1 MDAASER
8 ARFRDAVDRLR
19 QSCGYSM
26 EDVSVEFGV
35 TLNMAQRW
43 RSESGRHKP
52 RAGWEAVLA
61 QMAERGAIANRKRA
75 DAAKQL
81 ADELRS
87 RVTVDMKLHLGSEYE
102 SSSCTAVLPFSHV

>member
-26 EDVSVEFGV
+26 EEVAAEFGV

-43 RSESGRHKP
+43 RSETGRHKP
-52 RAGWEAVLA
+52 RVGWEAVLA
-61 QMAERGAIANRKRA
+61 GMAERGAAANRERA
-75 DAAKQL
+75 EAAERL
-81 ADELRS
+81 AEELR
-87 RVTVDMKLHLGSEYE
+87 LGNPY
-102 SSSCTAVLPFSHV
+102 

>member
-1 MDAASER
+1 MDAANER

-26 EDVSVEFGV
+26 EEVAAEFGV

-43 RSESGRHKP
+43 RSETGRHKP

-61 QMAERGAIANRKRA
+61 KMAESGAAANRERA
-75 DAAKQL
+75 EAAERL
-81 ADELRS
+81 AGELR
-87 RVTVDMKLHLGSEYE
+87 TNAE
-102 SSSCTAVLPFSHV
+102 S

>member
-26 EDVSVEFGV
+26 EEVAAEFGV

-43 RSESGRHKP
+43 RSETGRHKP

-61 QMAERGAIANRKRA
+61 GMAARGAAANRARA
-75 DAAKQL
+75 EAAEQL
-81 ADELRS
+81 AMELHQVS
-87 RVTVDMKLHLGSEYE
+87 NHSN
-102 SSSCTAVLPFSHV
+102 P

>member
-26 EDVSVEFGV
+26 DEVAQEFGV

-43 RSESGRHKP
+43 RSETGRHKP
-52 RAGWEAVLA
+52 RPGWEAALA
-61 QMAERGAIANRKRA
+61 QMAMRGATANRERA
-75 DAAKQL
+75 EAAERL
-81 ADELRS
+81 AHELRS
-87 RVTVDMKLHLGSEYE
+87 E
-102 SSSCTAVLPFSHV
+102 SVRAG

>member
-19 QSCGYSM
+19 QFCGYSM
-26 EDVSVEFGV
+26 EEVAAEFGV

-61 QMAERGAIANRKRA
+61 DMAERGAAANRERA
-75 DAAKQL
+75 DAVERL
-81 ADELRS
+81 AAELKHDHRAPI
-87 RVTVDMKLHLGSEYE
+87 LHPPENQPAQSINDTG
-102 SSSCTAVLPFSHV
+102 APP